1 MTLKHFFRAAVL
13 ALGMACAAPSFAAT
27 HPVDNPADVAAV
39 NKIISRVNE
48 IQAMDKANLSSDEKK
63 ALKKEL
69 KQMKHQADG
78 LSKKVTLSVGAI
90 IIIILLLILLF

>member
-1 MTLKHFFRAAVL
+1 MTLKHYFKAAVL
-13 ALGMACAAPSFAAT
+13 ALGMACTAPSFAAT
-27 HPVDNPADVAAV
+27 HPVDKPADVAAV